1 MFNSQKFYIS
11 LRLSAY
17 DCTYKG
23 RAKWRF
29 SNGEKSHLAA
39 FPFYVCTHINL
50 FRALLVRF

>member
-39 FPFYVCTHINL
+39 FPFYACTHINL
-50 FRALLVRF
+50 FRALLARF